1 MSVTFL
7 QWGDVPTWG
16 LFAGA
21 VVTTIFAIKAFR
33 KQSAEVS
40 ILERQALDQQELTK
54 QQAELLKV
62 QSAQLDLQRQRLE
75 QQRSA
80 ARIVGWEAA
89 IRDLSL
95 YLGSERKVLWTASD
109 YFPLGREGV
118 DPPEFTALIETG
130 DSFRRLC
137 MHLLEVLG
145 ILPREF
151 AKKVLP
157 VTMRLVEAESEITAL
172 TLAMIG
178 AMETGRAES
187 RATWQWADAQRAH
200 EVSDDQER
208 SESWNDIV
216 VGRKFQAAEEEWE
229 QLSSN
234 VEDHLHDID
243 SVMPQL
249 DNLPRSL

>member
-54 QQAELLKV
+54 RRANCSRSNLPSSIYNASGSNSNGQQHAS
-62 QSAQLDLQRQRLE
+62 SASR
-75 QQRSA
+75 
-80 ARIVGWEAA
+80 EAA

-95 YLGSERKVLWTASD
+95 YLGSERKVLWTASRVLL
-109 YFPLGREGV
+109 PLGREGV

-216 VGRKFQAAEEEWE
+216 VGRNSRPQRRNG
-229 QLSSN
+229 SN
-234 VEDHLHDID
+234 CHLMLKIICTI
-243 SVMPQL
+243 
-249 DNLPRSL
+249 